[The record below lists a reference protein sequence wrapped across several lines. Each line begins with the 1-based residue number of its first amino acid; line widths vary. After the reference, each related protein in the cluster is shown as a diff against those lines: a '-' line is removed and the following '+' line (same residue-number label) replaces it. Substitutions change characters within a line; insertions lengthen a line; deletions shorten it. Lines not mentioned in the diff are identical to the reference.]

1 MNLHFVLTEPLFL
14 QHKFFCMD
22 YRQEEYQQE
31 LEKVQD
37 RDFTHNWVSS
47 SAFLF
52 YLSVFC
58 IVAFAFGACSRLY
71 TERYEKLDVKVQES
85 TQYTPKYK

>member
-1 MNLHFVLTEPLFL
+1 MIN
-14 QHKFFCMD
+14 Q
-22 YRQEEYQQE
+22 QEEYQQE

-37 RDFTHNWVSS
+37 RDFAHNWVSS

-58 IVAFAFGACSRLY
+58 LVAFLFGSCYRLY
-71 TERYEKLDVKVQES
+71 DQRYENSRPEKVTVPEN
-85 TQYTPKYK
+85 TLYNPKYK

>member
-1 MNLHFVLTEPLFL
+1 
-14 QHKFFCMD
+14 MD
-22 YRQEEYQQE
+22 QQQEYRQE

-58 IVAFAFGACSRLY
+58 LVAFIIGSTIRLWG
-71 TERYEKLDVKVQES
+71 ERYEKPDIVPQES
-85 TQYTPKYK
+85 TLYTPKYK